1 MIRRLVFVLFL
12 VFAGIPVHAA
22 TGPATGS
29 PAAAEQ
35 KSSELSAAELKQ
47 LVQTLNDPDARAKL
61 VRQLDLM
68 AAAQAAEKPS
78 EGESLGSRVV
88 KFLSDQV
95 GVASEEFVALGRA
108 FGGLPAAG
116 RWVQQQIGDPAKRTR
131 WMQLL
136 GALALLMAAGAASF
150 WLAELAVG
158 RPRHAIEQHD
168 VSGPVSRFIL
178 ALLRLLLR
186 LVPIGVSASITF
198 SLLSLFNLPAVANIA
213 TVTILD
219 AGLLIFLVALVSRFL
234 FAPRISKLRLVP
246 LSDRGALFIHR
257 RVTWI
262 GGIVIL
268 GWFGIS
274 AARLLGLPR
283 IAAEAAFK
291 LVGIA
296 VLVMLIDLVLR
307 SRRQV
312 GAWIRGDAVE
322 GAPIPGTAWGMVSLR
337 RQLGDVWHLLVV
349 AYLVVLFA
357 IWVLELRGGF
367 DFVARGTVL
376 SIAIVVAAHLADHL
390 FKGIAARSM
399 ALSQETGTRF
409 PRLQE
414 RVDRYAPIVRATI
427 SVVVW
432 LVALLAVIDIWGLD
446 TLDWFRTPSGRQSV
460 AKTVSILFVIVTA
473 TAAWEF
479 VAAVIERYLVGAMVD
494 GTPIQRS
501 QRVRTLLPLL
511 RNAFLIFLIVVVVL
525 IVLSEIGLNI
535 APLLAGAGVV
545 GLAIGFGAQTLVKDI
560 ITGIFILF
568 ENTIAVGDVVDVGS
582 GHSGLVEHFS
592 LRTIKLR
599 DTAGGVH
606 TVPFSNVT
614 SVVNLTKE
622 FAFYVFNIKVDYGQ
636 DTDRVIEVLK
646 ALGAELQADP
656 DYGPLMLGPIEIFG
670 VDSFGA
676 DAVIVQGRLKTR
688 PIQQWAV
695 GRQFNR
701 RLKKRFEELKIPMSF
716 PQSVIVNN
724 AGGVERSDTSQSGGE
739 SSITDTATA

>member
-1 MIRRLVFVLFL
+1 MIRYLVFLLFL
-12 VFAGIPVHAA
+12 VVGA
-22 TGPATGS
+22 TGPLCVASGQAASAPPAQQKPTQPS
-29 PAAAEQ
+29 PAEI
-35 KSSELSAAELKQ
+35 KQ

-68 AAAQAAEKPS
+68 TAAQSAEKPS
-78 EGESLGSRVV
+78 EVESLGSRVV
-88 KFLSDQV
+88 RFLSDQV
-95 GVASEEFVALGRA
+95 GVASAEFVALGQA
-108 FGGLPAAG
+108 FAGLPAAE
-116 RWVQQQIGDPAKRTR
+116 RWFQQQIADPATR
-131 WMQLL
+131 DRWAQLF
-136 GALALLMAAGAASF
+136 GALALIMAAGAATL

-158 RPRHAIEQHD
+158 RPRRAIEQHE
-168 VSGPVSRFIL
+168 VSGPLSRFIL

-186 LVPIGVSASITF
+186 LVPIGVSASVAF
-198 SLLSLFNLPAVANIA
+198 SLLSLFSLPTVVNIA

-219 AGLLIFLVALVSRFL
+219 AGLLTFLIVAVSRFL
-234 FAPRISKLRLVP
+234 FAPRISKLRMVP
-246 LSDRGALFIHR
+246 IGNSGALLMYR

-262 GGIVIL
+262 GGIVTL

-274 AARLLGLPR
+274 AARLLGLPG

-291 LVGIA
+291 LVGVV
-296 VLVMLIDLVLR
+296 VLVMLVDLVFR
-307 SRRQV
+307 TRRQV
-312 GAWIRGDAVE
+312 GGWIRGADADV
-322 GAPIPGTAWGMVSLR
+322 GDAALPRSVQGFVSLR
-337 RQLGDVWHLLVV
+337 LQLADTWHLLVI

-367 DFVARGTVL
+367 DFVARGTIL
-376 SIAIVVAAHLADHL
+376 SVAIALAARLADHVI
-390 FKGIAARSM
+390 KSIAARSM
-399 ALSQETGTRF
+399 ALSHETGARF

-427 SVVVW
+427 SVAVW

-446 TLDWFRTPSGRQSV
+446 TFDWFETPSGRSVV
-460 AKTVSILFVIVTA
+460 AKIVSIAFVIVTA
-473 TAAWEF
+473 TVAWEL
-479 VAAVIERYLVGAMVD
+479 VAAMIERYLVGAMQN
-494 GTPIQRS
+494 GTPVQRS

-511 RNAFLIFLIVVVVL
+511 RNAFLIFLIVIVVL

-646 ALGAELQADP
+646 ALGADLQADP
-656 DYGPLMLGPIEIFG
+656 DYGPLILGPIEIFG
-670 VDSFGA
+670 VDSFGN

-701 RLKKRFEELKIPMSF
+701 RLKKRFDELKIPMSF
-716 PQSVIVNN
+716 PQSVIM
-724 AGGVERSDTSQSGGE
+724 RSEPANPPHQ
-739 SSITDTATA
+739 